1 MFRVLQIEDV
11 VGFVSVECESF
22 ALSEALLVAIKNS
35 EEQIQLIKEQLD
47 ELTNPWAGWMDG
59 NHGAELN
66 QELDDL
72 LSEYRKQIRTLAVL
86 NTLYQ
91 EL

>member
-11 VGFVSVECESF
+11 IGFVSVECESH
-22 ALSEALLVAIKNS
+22 ALSVALLVAIKNS
-35 EEQIQLIKEQLD
+35 EEQIQLIQQQID
-47 ELTNPWAGWMDG
+47 ELTNAYAGWLDG

-66 QELDDL
+66 HELDDL
-72 LSEYRKQIRTLAVL
+72 LSEYRKQIRALAVL

-91 EL
+91 EI